1 MVTRLDVVSAF
12 EKNITVSVCQG
23 ESYFA
28 GGNLQTTAG
37 FYIDTFKSVQGCD
50 SIVSTSLKILP
61 LYEKTVEASIC
72 EGETYFAGGEQQSE
86 PGIYYDILP
95 SIQGCDSLI
104 VTKLNRGIC
113 TGVSPAIETS
123 IRIYP
128 VPTDGIL
135 HIEHDRLHHEELF
148 NSVGQHVLSSQLNY
162 IDFSN
167 LTPGYYYL
175 RIYFTED
182 EFVSKKIIFMP

>member
-1 MVTRLDVVSAF
+1 VFTKLDIVNAF
-12 EKNITVSVCQG
+12 EKNITVSICQG
-23 ESYFA
+23 ESYFV
-28 GGNLQTTAG
+28 GGGLQTTAG
-37 FYIDTFKSVQGCD
+37 SYVDTVRSHSGCD
-50 SIVSTSLKILP
+50 SIVTTSLKILP
-61 LYEKTVEASIC
+61 FYEKTIEASIC
-72 EGETYFAGGEQQSE
+72 EGETYFAGGDQQSE

-95 SIQGCDSLI
+95 STQGCDSVI

-113 TGVSPAIETS
+113 TGVSPAFETS

-128 VPTDGIL
+128 VPTNGML
-135 HIEHDRLHHEELF
+135 HIEYDRLHHEELF

-175 RIYFTED
+175 RIYFGED